1 MADAVNILR
10 RAKNADKAPLF
21 EPYSKVIVHAGLSS
35 DGKSEVIYVA
45 GNDSGR
51 TLEVSNEWGTQMMA
65 DTILAKIKGFQYQ
78 PFQAQKALVDPS
90 VELGD
95 GITVNG
101 IYSGIFAQATQFG
114 ALMQSNISAPVD
126 EEIEHEYGFES
137 KTDRAYTRMVAQT
150 RSGITQNANEIELQ
164 VEEIRHDTTDTTNNQ
179 SLASRIIVNAESIT
193 QEVQERKNADNELS
207 SSLEETA
214 TEIRASVV
222 AKTGGTRTSFAW
234 DLQADHFSLISNNK
248 EVFRADSSGITVT
261 GNGSFSGEIK
271 ASSGNIGN
279 LTLANGALYTN
290 GKTGIDTDVN
300 GIYIS
305 SDGISLGRGNFK
317 VTSQGTITAKSGTV
331 GGFTITNNSIY
342 NGMTS
347 FSDTTHDG
355 VYIGTSGIAL
365 GKGAFKVTSGGQVTA
380 SNLSITGGSI
390 NINNGAFSVDANGN
404 LTANNGT
411 FGGNVYAKNIQYG
424 GSAGTLNGSALTPLS
439 VSGGTNGQ
447 IQHQSIGS
455 LEVAA
460 NSISGGA
467 GGHLKSNT
475 LTDLNVVPNT
485 YAGGGLSTSSL
496 ASSIGESLGLADLFG
511 NAKTSASRLDYFK
524 SAQLVATTSVY
535 SPKYWCADTS
545 GGSAEVNLVGHY
557 HSLTESN
564 GKIVLGAPH
573 NDSSIDRR
581 SFSIADTKY
590 FKDFVE
596 ALNVTLTR
604 TYPEDGINYYPYYN
618 SPTYGK
624 IIEFKVQYV
633 IKDGD
638 NQTVNSGAKV
648 MNVPADQAYDA
659 GEDSVAVSSGR
670 VTNYTFNSYTGMYN
684 MTASIS
690 LSNGKSDQVSLGI
703 SAGDAI
709 NYGKSLSAGYT
720 NVSYSCEAAS
730 WNYSGG
736 VLQYVRIAVYV
747 RGYDKN
753 GNYVTIASG
762 YSDFRP

>member
-1 MADAVNILR
+1 MADAVNILQH
-10 RAKNADKAPLF
+10 AESVDQAPIF
-21 EPYSKVIVHAGLSS
+21 EPYSRVIIHAGLSS
-35 DGKSEVIYVA
+35 DGETEIVYSA

-51 TLEVSNEWGTQMMA
+51 TLEVSCEWGTQAMA
-65 DTILAKIKGFQYQ
+65 NNILARINGYQYK
-78 PFQAQKALVDPS
+78 PFTAGNALVDPS

-95 GITVNG
+95 GVTVKG
-101 IYSGIFAQATQFG
+101 IYSGIFVQNTNFNQ
-114 ALMQSNISAPVD
+114 LMASDISAPVD

-164 VEEIRHDTTDTTNNQ
+164 VEEIRHDTTDTTNSQ
-179 SLASRIIVNAESIT
+179 SLASRIRVNAESIT
-193 QEVQERKNADNELS
+193 QEVLDRQNADNELS

-342 NGMTS
+342 NGMNS

-380 SNLSITGGSI
+380 SNLIITGGSI

-424 GSAGTLNGSALTPLS
+424 GTAGTLNGSALTPLS

-447 IQHQSIGS
+447 IKQQSIGS

-496 ASSIGESLGLADLFG
+496 ASSIGQSLGLADYFG
-511 NAKTSASRLDYFK
+511 DSIKTGATRYPDEFTAKKINAINGFYSGSYKV
-524 SAQLVATTSVY
+524 QEQGEVAYDLT
-535 SPKYWCADTS
+535 A
-545 GGSAEVNLVGHY
+545 HY
-557 HSLTESN
+557 HTVQVS
-564 GKIVLGAPH
+564 
-573 NDSSIDRR
+573 
-581 SFSIADTKY
+581 AD
-590 FKDFVE
+590 
-596 ALNVTLTR
+596 
-604 TYPEDGINYYPYYN
+604 G
-618 SPTYGK
+618 
-624 IIEFKVQYV
+624 KVQFGTPTKTKPDPFDIANTQFY
-633 IKDGD
+633 KDGVAAEKVTSLEIEYQYD
-638 NQTVNSGAKV
+638 STMRIYRIWGKAKNKSGTIVYQTSQSSPYNTDRSAYVDGYNTGYSEGETHGYQVGMQNGYNNGRASVN
-648 MNVPADQAYDA
+648 
-659 GEDSVAVSSGR
+659 VSSG
-670 VTNYTFNSYTGMYN
+670 SE
-684 MTASIS
+684 IS
-690 LSNGKSDQVSLGI
+690 GYAQDKRSLFEIYLDNGKSG
-703 SAGDAI
+703 
-709 NYGKSLSAGYT
+709 
-720 NVSYSCEAAS
+720 
-730 WNYSGG
+730 
-736 VLQYVRIAVYV
+736 RIWM
-747 RGYDKN
+747 DHQ
-753 GNYVTIASG
+753 
-762 YSDFRP
+762 

>member
-51 TLEVSNEWGTQMMA
+51 TLDVSNEWGTQMMA
-65 DTILAKIKGFQYQ
+65 DTILAKIRGFQYQ

-150 RSGITQNANEIELQ
+150 RSGITQNANEIALQ
-164 VEEIRHDTTDTTNNQ
+164 VEEIRHDTTDTTNSQ
-179 SLASRIIVNAESIT
+179 SLASRIRVNAESIT
-193 QEVQERKNADNELS
+193 QEVLDRQNADNELS
-207 SSLEETA
+207 STLEETA

-222 AKTGGTRTSFAW
+222 AKEGGTRTSFAW

-317 VTSQGTITAKSGTV
+317 VTNQGTITAKSGTV

-439 VSGGTNGQ
+439 VSGGTYGQ

-467 GGHLKSNT
+467 GGHLKSGT
-475 LTDLNVVPNT
+475 LEDLNVVSSGLT
-485 YAGGGLSTSSL
+485 AGALAQGVKNSL
-496 ASSIGESLGLADLFG
+496 LNADFSKDALCG
-511 NAKTSASRLDYFK
+511 DDEAPYLKVNNIAMRG
-524 SAQLVATTSVY
+524 QLL
-535 SPKYWCADTS
+535 TS
-545 GGSAEVNLVGHY
+545 GRVTGGYIQGVLQLLIGDGYKNVEN
-557 HSLTESN
+557 HSHVITENN
-564 GKIVLGAPH
+564 GKIEIGYADYTKK
-573 NDSSIDRR
+573 N
-581 SFSIADTKY
+581 SFSIADTQTY
-590 FKDFVE
+590 KDGVE
-596 ALNVTLTR
+596 AERVTSLEIEYQYDSSLRIYRMWGKAKNKSGTIVYQTPQSLPYNTDR
-604 TYPEDGINYYPYYN
+604 TAWVEGHTAGVADGEAQFRGGWYN
-618 SPTYGK
+618 LLG
-624 IIEFKVQYV
+624 
-633 IKDGD
+633 
-638 NQTVNSGAKV
+638 SGA
-648 MNVPADQAYDA
+648 Y
-659 GEDSVAVSSGR
+659 
-670 VTNYTFNSYTGMYN
+670 YTLLGSQYTGHGQGLYAFYN
-684 MTASIS
+684 GQYERISVPLYTAGS
-690 LSNGKSDQVSLGI
+690 QVYRYE
-703 SAGDAI
+703 
-709 NYGKSLSAGYT
+709 YGSQVYL
-720 NVSYSCEAAS
+720 YS
-730 WNYSGG
+730 
-736 VLQYVRIAVYV
+736 
-747 RGYDKN
+747 K
-753 GNYVTIASG
+753 
-762 YSDFRP
+762 